1 MTTTAEMRLRHIVEQ
16 TALKLTDADGRFHK
30 RQLTDAVREQ
40 IARED
45 LDPHVKAA
53 ALDKLAQ
60 SLVTGFGEQ
69 RNPRRHSR
77 TGRFF
82 HPEYV
87 LKLGNG
93 VWVWMNRATDS
104 DVVQWRRLSRNNRT
118 RVDQADNEIQDY
130 ADEVLDAFRAHRD
143 VVYLGDLERM
153 VFGWTEDHTDQGDL
167 FGS

>member
-69 RNPRRHSR
+69 RNP
-77 TGRFF
+77 
-82 HPEYV
+82 V
-87 LKLGNG
+87 
-93 VWVWMNRATDS
+93 ATAEPAAS
-104 DVVQWRRLSRNNRT
+104 STPSTSSSWATAS
-118 RVDQADNEIQDY
+118 
-130 ADEVLDAFRAHRD
+130 
-143 VVYLGDLERM
+143 
-153 VFGWTEDHTDQGDL
+153 
-167 FGS
+167 GSG